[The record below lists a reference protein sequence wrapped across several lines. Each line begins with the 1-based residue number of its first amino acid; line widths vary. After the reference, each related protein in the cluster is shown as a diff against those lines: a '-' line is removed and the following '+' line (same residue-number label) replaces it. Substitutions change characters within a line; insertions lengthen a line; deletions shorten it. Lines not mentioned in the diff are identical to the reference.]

1 MILFQKESIS
11 MVIVLDNEHHDKRT
25 VVPYSLTVFNCVK
38 EMFRENKQSINIW
51 TDMTHLANL
60 KISLSLATLV
70 TTFLSYFFI
79 MFMQHGIVQ
88 LQVMKRGLR
97 LVLEAP

>member
-1 MILFQKESIS
+1 MIRGQLFHIC
-11 MVIVLDNEHHDKRT
+11 L
-25 VVPYSLTVFNCVK
+25 LFFNYVK
-38 EMFRENKQSINIW
+38 EMFRENRQNINIW
-51 TDMTHLANL
+51 TDMAHLANL

-70 TTFLSYFFI
+70 TTFLICFFI

>member
-1 MILFQKESIS
+1 MIRGQLFHIC
-11 MVIVLDNEHHDKRT
+11 L
-25 VVPYSLTVFNCVK
+25 LFFNYVK
-38 EMFRENKQSINIW
+38 EMFRENRQNINIW
-51 TDMTHLANL
+51 TDMAYLANL

-70 TTFLSYFFI
+70 TTFLICFFI

-88 LQVMKRGLR
+88 LQVMERGLR